1 MRNMAIWYV
10 LRITRWIRKKD
21 EQQIVID
28 VKSVETA
35 KERIKAAIEPAQ
47 VKKSDVNVT
56 AKKQASESVDVIEVS
71 GNHPEKENNQSMEN
85 DGNDITKPETKETGK
100 QRVDMEQYNKLDKN
114 EIINETTDKIKQEE
128 QVKQPMEANSI
139 KSAEQNVV
147 SAHKNLKEIEENY
160 RKKGEKLPFFANRE
174 LSWLKFNER
183 VIDEADDKRVPL
195 CERLTFV
202 SIFNSNLD
210 EFYMVRVGS
219 LYDQMILAK
228 KSKQEFITGFDN
240 KSMMTAEQQ
249 LDAVFAE
256 TRELLHK
263 KDKIYARL
271 MYEFDSQGVKLISF
285 NDVEYSDAVYLENYF
300 NKSILPILSP
310 QVIGKKN
317 PFPFLKNKEI
327 YAVALLG
334 SKNNDK
340 IGLVPCS
347 NGIFDRLI
355 PIPSDSRKY
364 MLVEELILHFL
375 PKIFKKYSVKSK
387 SLIRIIRNAD
397 IDMDEAF
404 FDEDMDYRDTMEQL
418 IKERRR
424 LCPVKLEYSRVL
436 DDKVISELCKELK
449 LDKKQVFYSESPL
462 EMSFISKI
470 QDDLRG
476 RRELFYERRVPQNSK
491 QLDIK
496 QPIMD
501 QIAKKDVL
509 LSYPYESMHPLIK
522 LLNEAGSDDRVL
534 SIKMTLYRVAKNSQI
549 VEALIEAA
557 ENGKEVVV
565 LVELRARFDEENNI
579 EWSRRL
585 EEAGCK
591 IIYGIEHIKVHSKL
605 CLITYKDGDDFK
617 YITHVGTGNFNE
629 KTAKLYTDLA
639 LITSDVNI
647 ARETADVFN
656 NLGLG
661 DVVEHT
667 EHLLV
672 APKCLQNKVLEL
684 IDDEI
689 KKAQNGEEAYIGIKI
704 NSLTDKTII
713 EKLVEASMSGVK
725 IDMVIRGISCMVAGI
740 EGYTDNITITSIVG
754 RFLEHSRIYIFGKG
768 KTAKIYISSADF
780 MTRNT
785 IRRVEVATPVYDDG
799 IKERILRMFNT
810 MLCDN
815 VKARIMANDGNYYKK
830 DAVDGV
836 SRLNSQ
842 EYFYDEVVKK
852 AQQN

>member
-1 MRNMAIWYV
+1 MFWRLKAIKFPFK
-10 LRITRWIRKKD
+10 RKKD

-183 VIDEADDKRVPL
+183 VIDEADDKSVPL
-195 CERLTFV
+195 CEKLTFV

>member
-1 MRNMAIWYV
+1 MFWRLKAIKFPFK
-10 LRITRWIRKKD
+10 RKKD
-21 EQQIVID
+21 EQQTVID

-114 EIINETTDKIKQEE
+114 KIINETTDKIKQEE

-449 LDKKQVFYSESPL
+449 LGKKQVFYSESPL

-605 CLITYKDGDDFK
+605 CLITYKDGEDFK

-689 KKAQNGEEAYIGIKI
+689 KKAQNSEEAYIGIKI

-810 MLCDN
+810 MLSDN

-830 DAVDGV
+830 DAADGV

>member
-1 MRNMAIWYV
+1 
-10 LRITRWIRKKD
+10 
-21 EQQIVID
+21 
-28 VKSVETA
+28 
-35 KERIKAAIEPAQ
+35 
-47 VKKSDVNVT
+47 
-56 AKKQASESVDVIEVS
+56 
-71 GNHPEKENNQSMEN
+71 
-85 DGNDITKPETKETGK
+85 
-100 QRVDMEQYNKLDKN
+100 
-114 EIINETTDKIKQEE
+114 
-128 QVKQPMEANSI
+128 
-139 KSAEQNVV
+139 
-147 SAHKNLKEIEENY
+147 
-160 RKKGEKLPFFANRE
+160 
-174 LSWLKFNER
+174 
-183 VIDEADDKRVPL
+183 
-195 CERLTFV
+195 
-202 SIFNSNLD
+202 
-210 EFYMVRVGS
+210 
-219 LYDQMILAK
+219 
-228 KSKQEFITGFDN
+228 
-240 KSMMTAEQQ
+240 
-249 LDAVFAE
+249 
-256 TRELLHK
+256 
-263 KDKIYARL
+263 
-271 MYEFDSQGVKLISF
+271 
-285 NDVEYSDAVYLENYF
+285 
-300 NKSILPILSP
+300 
-310 QVIGKKN
+310 
-317 PFPFLKNKEI
+317 
-327 YAVALLG
+327 
-334 SKNNDK
+334 
-340 IGLVPCS
+340 
-347 NGIFDRLI
+347 
-355 PIPSDSRKY
+355 
-364 MLVEELILHFL
+364 
-375 PKIFKKYSVKSK
+375 
-387 SLIRIIRNAD
+387 
-397 IDMDEAF
+397 
-404 FDEDMDYRDTMEQL
+404 
-418 IKERRR
+418 
-424 LCPVKLEYSRVL
+424 
-436 DDKVISELCKELK
+436 
-449 LDKKQVFYSESPL
+449 
-462 EMSFISKI
+462 
-470 QDDLRG
+470 
-476 RRELFYERRVPQNSK
+476 
-491 QLDIK
+491 
-496 QPIMD
+496 
-501 QIAKKDVL
+501 
-509 LSYPYESMHPLIK
+509 MHPLIK

-815 VKARIMANDGNYYKK
+815 VKARIMAYDGNYFKK

>member
-1 MRNMAIWYV
+1 MFWRLKAIKFPFK
-10 LRITRWIRKKD
+10 RKKD

-47 VKKSDVNVT
+47 VKNSDVNVT

-183 VIDEADDKRVPL
+183 VIDEADDKSVPL

>member
-1 MRNMAIWYV
+1 MFWRLKAIKFPFK
-10 LRITRWIRKKD
+10 RKKD

-183 VIDEADDKRVPL
+183 VIDEADDKSVPL

-799 IKERILRMFNT
+799 IRERILRMFNT
-810 MLCDN
+810 MLSDN

-830 DAVDGV
+830 DAADGV